1 VKRDLMFAG
10 ILGLGLGM
18 AIIVGASVLSTLV
31 PILLRARLV
40 VILAFVFFFVL
51 SVIEMPLMIVAL
63 RQMARRPSTS
73 PRLVRT
79 TFVIFV
85 MFAAVYAAMF
95 VVLTGQII
103 WSIVL
108 AALCLVRFASG
119 VLVR

>member
-1 VKRDLMFAG
+1 
-10 ILGLGLGM
+10 M

-40 VILAFVFFFVL
+40 VILAFVFFLVL

-63 RQMARRPSTS
+63 RQMARRPGTS
-73 PRLVRT
+73 PRLVWA
-79 TFVIFV
+79 TFAIFV

>member
-18 AIIVGASVLSTLV
+18 AIFAGASALSTRV
-31 PILLRARLV
+31 PILLRARL

-95 VVLTGQII
+95 VVLTGQM
-103 WSIVL
+103 SGGIVL

-119 VLVR
+119 VLVQ